1 MTAIGSM
8 YSVGS
13 GAGRWRA
20 ILALIRKGREVLAH
34 KKLPGRCCAAAAGR
48 PNQDSSLRFG
58 AFAACPLRLAA
69 LARRRRSTNRPQA
82 STAARI
88 STTAAAWA

>member
-34 KKLPGRCCAAAAGR
+34 KKLPGRCCAAAAR
-48 PNQDSSLRFG
+48 PSESGL
-58 AFAACPLRLAA
+58 FAAVRCLCSLSFAA
-69 LARRRRSTNRPQA
+69 GSLGTPPAQHKQA
-82 STAARI
+82 AGKHSG
-88 STTAAAWA
+88 